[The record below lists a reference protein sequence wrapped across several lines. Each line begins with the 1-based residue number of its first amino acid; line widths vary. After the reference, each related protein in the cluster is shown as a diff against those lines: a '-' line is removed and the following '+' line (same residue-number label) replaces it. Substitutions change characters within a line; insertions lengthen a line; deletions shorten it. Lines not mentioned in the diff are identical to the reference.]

1 MFKNLKMKTLLS
13 LGVGIVSL
21 ICLIISGFVIGNKV
35 KDITRDAA
43 ITNMN
48 TSLDGQA
55 ALIALFVSDSECMLK
70 SYASA
75 DEIMNLLK
83 DPDNPEYIAAA
94 QTYTEKFFSNLEDWE
109 GIYLSDWNTK
119 VLAHSSA
126 GAVGMVTRTEDQ
138 LPAYR
143 ATMTTAPDGFFN
155 GGAFVS
161 PASGQLIFNL
171 RMAIYDE
178 NKNPIGFVGGGPFI
192 SGLNKLLA
200 GTSVGSLDDGQYAV
214 IDTSNRIYAY
224 HTNTDLITAP
234 VEDENFLDIAESVA
248 YTDEGGVNYNDGKM
262 TVYKNIRRLNLL
274 VLMQDDERALLSDSY
289 TVMKIFVVF
298 LAITEIL
305 VLFVT
310 FMVSMLATVPLKKV
324 TSAVNNLGELSLKPA
339 TGIAKYSGRKSE
351 VGMIATSVGSL
362 NETLQKT
369 VSMLGECSSSLGK
382 GSKVMISTVS
392 ALSDCANKN
401 TVTAQEL
408 SAGVN
413 YADESIRKV
422 NDDIDTIDGIMT
434 ESKKANSERLVSA
447 AEMIS
452 KTDRLF
458 SNINK
463 KTADTEIHINE
474 SLGYLNNFT
483 RINENVKIIQ
493 DIASQ
498 TQLLAVNASI
508 ESSKAGSAG
517 KGFAV
522 LSSEIKSLA
531 ENSSNAA
538 NAIEDVCKEM
548 NANIKNIKGCF
559 EDIMSFMKNDIV
571 DVFNNMQEISEKL
584 KESIE
589 RVNADMD
596 SVSRFIKNISSEAG
610 ELRGIVLK
618 NENGTEKISERI
630 QVTYSMVQKL
640 NGLVVE
646 NMEAAKSINSII
658 SQFKR

>member
-13 LGVGIVSL
+13 LGVGFVSL
-21 ICLIISGFVIGNKV
+21 VCLIISGFVIGSRVN
-35 KDITRDAA
+35 DITRDAA

-83 DPDNPEYIAAA
+83 DPDNPEYIVAA

-171 RMAIYDE
+171 RMAVYNE
-178 NKNPIGFVGGGPFI
+178 NGEPIGFVGGGPFI

-200 GTSVGSLDDGQYAV
+200 GTEVGSLSDGQYAV
-214 IDTSNRIYAY
+214 VDTSNLIYAY
-224 HTNTDLITAP
+224 HTDTGLITTP
-234 VEDENFLDIAESVA
+234 VEDEVFLEIAKNVA
-248 YTDEGGVNYNDGKM
+248 YSDEGGTDHRDGKM
-262 TVYKNIRRLNLL
+262 TVYKNMHKLNLL
-274 VLMQDDERALLSDSY
+274 VLMQDDEKALLADSY
-289 TVMKIFVVF
+289 AVIKIFVVF
-298 LAITEIL
+298 VAITELL

-310 FMVSMLATVPLKKV
+310 FMVSMFATAPLKKV
-324 TSAVNNLGELSLKPA
+324 TSAVNNLGDLSLKPVA
-339 TGIAKYSGRKSE
+339 DIEKYSGRKSE
-351 VGMIATSVGSL
+351 VGIIAKSVGSL
-362 NETLQKT
+362 NEVLRKI
-369 VSMLGECSSSLGK
+369 VSMLNECSLSLNK
-382 GSKVMISTVS
+382 GSTVMKSTVS
-392 ALSDCANKN
+392 SLSNCANNN
-401 TVTAQEL
+401 TVTVQEL

-413 YADESIRKV
+413 YANESIRKV
-422 NDDIDTIDGIMT
+422 NDDIDTVSNIMT
-434 ESKKANSERLVSA
+434 ETRKVNSERFVSA
-447 AEMIS
+447 TEMIA

-458 SNINK
+458 SDVTK
-463 KTADTEIHINE
+463 KTTVTETHIEE
-474 SLGYLNNFT
+474 SLGYLNNFA

-508 ESSKAGSAG
+508 ESSKAGAAG

-531 ENSSNAA
+531 VNSSNAA
-538 NAIEDVCKEM
+538 NAIDDVCAEM
-548 NANIKNIKGCF
+548 NSNIKNIKSCF
-559 EDIMSFMKNDIV
+559 DDIMSFMKNDIV
-571 DVFNNMQEISEKL
+571 DVFNNMQEVSGIL
-584 KESIE
+584 RDTIE
-589 RVNADMD
+589 HINADMN
-596 SVSRFIKNISSEAG
+596 SISRFIKNISSEAG
-610 ELRGIVLK
+610 ELRGVILK
-618 NENGTEKISERI
+618 NGDGAEKISERI

-640 NGLVVE
+640 EGLVSK
-646 NMEAAKSINSII
+646 NTEAVKNINSII
-658 SQFKR
+658 SQFK

>member
-171 RMAIYDE
+171 RMAVYNE
-178 NKNPIGFVGGGPFI
+178 NGEPIGFVGGGPFI

-200 GTSVGSLDDGQYAV
+200 GTEVGSLSDGQYAV
-214 IDTSNRIYAY
+214 VDTSNLIYAY
-224 HTNTDLITAP
+224 HTDTGLITTP
-234 VEDENFLDIAESVA
+234 VEDEVFLEIAKNVA
-248 YTDEGGVNYNDGKM
+248 YSDEGGTDHRDGKM
-262 TVYKNIRRLNLL
+262 TVYKNMHKLNLL
-274 VLMQDDERALLSDSY
+274 VLMQDDEKALLADSY
-289 TVMKIFVVF
+289 AVIKIFVVF
-298 LAITEIL
+298 VAITELL

-310 FMVSMLATVPLKKV
+310 FMVSMFATAPLKKV
-324 TSAVNNLGELSLKPA
+324 TSAVNNLGDLSLKPVA
-339 TGIAKYSGRKSE
+339 DIEKYSGRKSE
-351 VGMIATSVGSL
+351 VGIIAKSVGSL
-362 NETLQKT
+362 NEALRKI
-369 VSMLGECSSSLGK
+369 VSMLNECSLSLNK
-382 GSKVMISTVS
+382 GSTVMKSTVS
-392 ALSDCANKN
+392 SLSNCANN
-401 TVTAQEL
+401 TVTVQEL

-413 YADESIRKV
+413 YANESIRKV
-422 NDDIDTIDGIMT
+422 NDDIDTVSNIMT
-434 ESKKANSERLVSA
+434 ETRKVNSERFVSA
-447 AEMIS
+447 TEMIA

-458 SNINK
+458 S
-463 KTADTEIHINE
+463 
-474 SLGYLNNFT
+474 
-483 RINENVKIIQ
+483 
-493 DIASQ
+493 
-498 TQLLAVNASI
+498 
-508 ESSKAGSAG
+508 
-517 KGFAV
+517 
-522 LSSEIKSLA
+522 
-531 ENSSNAA
+531 
-538 NAIEDVCKEM
+538 DVTK
-548 NANIKNIKGCF
+548 
-559 EDIMSFMKNDIV
+559 KNDGYRNSYRRIAR
-571 DVFNNMQEISEKL
+571 ISEQFCADKRKCKDYSGYCEPDSAACGERVDRIL
-584 KESIE
+584 KGGSGGERVCRPFVGDQEPCGKFIE
-589 RVNADMD
+589 R
-596 SVSRFIKNISSEAG
+596 SKCH
-610 ELRGIVLK
+610 
-618 NENGTEKISERI
+618 
-630 QVTYSMVQKL
+630 
-640 NGLVVE
+640 
-646 NMEAAKSINSII
+646 
-658 SQFKR
+658 